1 MASSYKLRVMWIFP
15 LATEVVVPT
24 ERSRVKR
31 VGNAMFD
38 YFERTALHASVVAW
52 RYPARCGVKAS
63 TVVCNCS
70 MTQSAAHAQSTGSVL
85 MIRPGRFYPNPETA
99 VDNAFQREANCGLDA
114 LTLAARKEFDAALQT
129 LRAAGVNVHVFEDTA
144 EPEKPDAVFPNNWIS
159 THHDGRIALFPMYS
173 ALRRRERRQDIVDE
187 LRKHYRV
194 TEVIDYS
201 LFEDEGCCLEG
212 TGSLVF
218 DHVNKIAYVSLSNRS
233 NPKVIQRFA
242 DDFSYEPVT
251 FTSIDS
257 NGQLIYHTNVMMCTG
272 TAFAM
277 VGLETI
283 PNKAERLRVRARL
296 EKTGKEIVELTAA
309 QIANFA
315 ANAIELHNEDGE
327 KLLMLSTRAARAL
340 TDEQRETLSR
350 YARLVPLEL
359 PTIELGGGSAR
370 CMMATIH
377 LPRL

>member
-1 MASSYKLRVMWIFP
+1 
-15 LATEVVVPT
+15 
-24 ERSRVKR
+24 
-31 VGNAMFD
+31 
-38 YFERTALHASVVAW
+38 
-52 RYPARCGVKAS
+52 
-63 TVVCNCS
+63 
-70 MTQSAAHAQSTGSVL
+70 MTQTTAHAQSTDSVL

-99 VDNAFQREANCGLDA
+99 ADNAFQRTRHLGSDA
-114 LTLAARKEFDAALQT
+114 LTLMARKEFDAAVQT

-159 THHDGRIALFPMYS
+159 AHHDGRIALFPMYS
-173 ALRRRERRQDIVDE
+173 TLRRRERRQDIVEE

-201 LFEDEGCCLEG
+201 AFEDEGCCLEG

-218 DHVNKIAYVSLSNRS
+218 DHLNRFAYVSLSNRS

-242 DDFSYEPVT
+242 DDFSYEPVI
-251 FTSIDS
+251 FTSIGS
-257 NGQLIYHTNVMMCTG
+257 NGQPIYHTNVMMCIG

-277 VGLETI
+277 VGFEMI
-283 PNKAERLRVRARL
+283 PNKAERQQVRSRL
-296 EKTGKEIVELTAA
+296 EKTGKEIVELSAD

-315 ANAIELHNEDGE
+315 GNTIELQNNSGE
-327 KLLMLSTRAARAL
+327 KLLVLSSRAARAL
-340 TDEQRETLSR
+340 TEEQRKTLTG
-350 YARLVPLEL
+350 YARLLPLEL

-377 LPRL
+377 LPPRL

>member
-1 MASSYKLRVMWIFP
+1 
-15 LATEVVVPT
+15 
-24 ERSRVKR
+24 
-31 VGNAMFD
+31 
-38 YFERTALHASVVAW
+38 
-52 RYPARCGVKAS
+52 
-63 TVVCNCS
+63 
-70 MTQSAAHAQSTGSVL
+70 MTQSAPHTQSTTSVL
-85 MIRPGRFYPNPETA
+85 TIRPGRFYPNPETA
-99 VDNAFQREANCGLDA
+99 ADNAFQRDANCGSDA
-114 LTLAARKEFDAALQT
+114 LALVARKEFDAAVQT

-159 THHDGRIALFPMYS
+159 THHDGRIALFPMHS
-173 ALRRRERRQDIVDE
+173 ALRRRERRQDIVEE

-201 LFEDEGCCLEG
+201 AFEDEGCYLEG

-242 DDFSYEPVT
+242 NDFRYEPVI
-251 FTSIDS
+251 FTSIGS
-257 NGQLIYHTNVMMCTG
+257 NGQPIYHTNVMMCIG

-277 VGLETI
+277 VGLEMI
-283 PNKAERLRVRARL
+283 RNKAERQEVRARL
-296 EKTGKEIVELTAA
+296 EKTGKEIVELSAD

-315 ANAIELHNEDGE
+315 GNAIELQNKSGE
-327 KLLMLSTRAARAL
+327 KLLVLSSRAVRAL
-340 TDEQRETLSR
+340 TEEQRKTLTR
-350 YARLVPLEL
+350 YARLLPLEL

-377 LPRL
+377 LPPRL

>member
-1 MASSYKLRVMWIFP
+1 
-15 LATEVVVPT
+15 
-24 ERSRVKR
+24 
-31 VGNAMFD
+31 
-38 YFERTALHASVVAW
+38 
-52 RYPARCGVKAS
+52 
-63 TVVCNCS
+63 
-70 MTQSAAHAQSTGSVL
+70 MTQSAAHAQSTDSVL

-99 VDNAFQREANCGLDA
+99 ADNAFQRDANRDLDA
-114 LTLAARKEFDAALQT
+114 LTLVARNEFDTAART
-129 LRAAGVNVHVFEDTA
+129 LRTAGVNVHVFEDTA
-144 EPEKPDAVFPNNWIS
+144 ELEKPDAVFPNNWIS

-173 ALRRRERRQDIVDE
+173 NLRRRERRQDIVDE

-201 LFEDEGCCLEG
+201 PFEDDGCCLEG

-218 DHVNKIAYVSLSNRS
+218 DHLNNIAYVSLSNRS
-233 NPKVIQRFA
+233 NPKVIQHFA

-257 NGQLIYHTNVMMCTG
+257 NGQPIYHTNVMMCIG

-277 VGLETI
+277 LGLEMI
-283 PNKAERLRVRARL
+283 PNKVERQRVRAGL
-296 EKTGKEIVELTAA
+296 EKTGKEIVELSAD

-315 ANAIELHNEDGE
+315 GNAIELHNKGGE
-327 KLLMLSTRAARAL
+327 KLLVLSRRAARAL
-340 TDEQRETLSR
+340 AEQQRERLSR

-370 CMMATIH
+370 CIIAPVP
-377 LPRL
+377 LP